1 MTDAPAQ
8 HSALDARDD
17 LLAIAAAWPDLE
29 DRLGREGGGPSDG
42 MPRAVTPT
50 RGLVINEHIS
60 EIMREVREWVAF
72 LGRQLVDETDWR
84 TTSTHT
90 GDILTDIARNR
101 IGFFTAHQDEQMQHA
116 FHDDA
121 KHYRRVV
128 TQAAYPDG
136 YRTLDTRI
144 PCEHVY
150 NPECT
155 CRGMDETPGCQHNQP
170 CTGTYKVRPD
180 GQRMPD
186 LVCSVDRTHRLDPGV
201 WSRVSWQNKTGAA

>member
-29 DRLGREGGGPSDG
+29 DRLGRDSGGPGDG

-60 EIMREVREWVAF
+60 EVMREVREWVTFIARVI
-72 LGRQLVDETDWR
+72 LDETDWT
-84 TTSTHT
+84 TTSSDTPALL
-90 GDILTDIARNR
+90 IDIARNR
-101 IGFFTAHQDEQMQHA
+101 IGHLTAHPDDMMRED
-116 FHDDA
+116 FHRDA
-121 KHYRRVV
+121 KHYRSVV
-128 TQAAYPDG
+128 TRAAYPDG

-144 PCEHVY
+144 SCD
-150 NPECT
+150 T
-155 CRGMDETPGCQHNQP
+155 QA

-201 WSRVSWQNKTGAA
+201 WSRLSWQNKTGAA

>member
-1 MTDAPAQ
+1 MTDAPDQ

-72 LGRQLVDETDWR
+72 LARVLMDEVRVDLPTRGEDGEVFTSPWAPANTD
-84 TTSTHT
+84 TAAML
-90 GDILTDIARNR
+90 GEIARTR
-101 IGFFTAHQDEQMQHA
+101 IGHFTSHADEQVRIT

-121 KHYRRVV
+121 KHYRTKV
-128 TQAAYPDG
+128 TRAAYPDG

-144 PCEHVY
+144 PCDAD
-150 NPECT
+150 T
-155 CRGMDETPGCQHNQP
+155 CA
-170 CTGTYKVRPD
+170 GTYKVRPD

-186 LVCSVDRTHRLDPGV
+186 LVCSVDRTHRLDPAV
-201 WSRVSWQNKTGAA
+201 WSRASWQNKTGAA